1 MKKVIHYVLILDR
14 SGSMQ
19 DIKPIVIKSFNEQVD
34 MIHNLQERLTEAKIK
49 VTLCSFNDAIK
60 IHYLGKKAEELDK
73 LTAEAYQP
81 DSMTALYDAIGYTFH
96 RGIEGIKSHHT
107 VFFTDG
113 R

>member
-81 DSMTALYDAIGYTFH
+81 DSMTAFQCRHITLPVDLTKRCHSFSFI
-96 RGIEGIKSHHT
+96 
-107 VFFTDG
+107 
-113 R
+113 